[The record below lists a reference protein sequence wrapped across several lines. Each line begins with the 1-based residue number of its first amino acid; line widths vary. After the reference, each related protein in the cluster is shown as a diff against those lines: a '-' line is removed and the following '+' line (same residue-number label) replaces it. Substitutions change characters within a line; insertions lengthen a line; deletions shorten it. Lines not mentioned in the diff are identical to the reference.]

1 MTARKPTPIHC
12 PACASEL
19 APAFIRKAANSI
31 AGSAK
36 RPGSVGKPARNPYGR
51 KGKPK
56 GSCPACHCL
65 KSAHHGP
72 HVGCEGAGGNCG
84 CMLAY

>member
-1 MTARKPTPIHC
+1 MAAGKPPKPVFCPHCAQPID
-12 PACASEL
+12 PRL
-19 APAFIRKAANSI
+19 IRKAANTL
-31 AGSAK
+31 AASAK
-36 RPGSVGKPARNPYGR
+36 RPGSAKNARNPYGR